1 MTNAELAEAK
11 KIIARMR
18 LPIPEVKVRRL
29 VANPHGHR
37 VDLRATLRA
46 SLRYGGEVIELPR
59 RAPTHKHPPLVV
71 LCDVSGSMNRYSRM
85 FLHFLHA
92 ITNDRD
98 RVHAFVFGTRLTNVT
113 RQLRHRDV
121 DIAMNA
127 VADTVA
133 DWSGGTRIGSSIH
146 EFNLR
151 WSRRVLGQNAVV
163 LLISD
168 GLDRDLGKDLSVEM
182 DRLHKSCHRLL
193 WLNPLLRYRDF
204 EARPAGIRAMLPH
217 VDVFMSAHNIDS
229 LRELGE
235 VLNQQG
241 RDAALRHT
249 RAARSAFGV

>member
-1 MTNAELAEAK
+1 
-11 KIIARMR
+11 
-18 LPIPEVKVRRL
+18 V
-29 VANPHGHR
+29 
-37 VDLRATLRA
+37 
-46 SLRYGGEVIELPR
+46 Y
-59 RAPTHKHPPLVV
+59 
-71 LCDVSGSMNRYSRM
+71 
-85 FLHFLHA
+85 
-92 ITNDRD
+92 
-98 RVHAFVFGTRLTNVT
+98 AFVFGTRLTNIT

-151 WSRRVLGQNAVV
+151 WSRRVLSQNAVV

-168 GLDRDLGKDLSVEM
+168 GLDRDLGKDLGKEM
-182 DRLHKSCHRLL
+182 ERLHKSCHRLL

-235 VLNQQG
+235 VLNQNSRAG
-241 RDAALRHT
+241 
-249 RAARSAFGV
+249 AARSTLAARAAFGVR

>member
-1 MTNAELAEAK
+1 
-11 KIIARMR
+11 
-18 LPIPEVKVRRL
+18 
-29 VANPHGHR
+29 
-37 VDLRATLRA
+37 
-46 SLRYGGEVIELPR
+46 
-59 RAPTHKHPPLVV
+59 
-71 LCDVSGSMNRYSRM
+71 M

-98 RVHAFVFGTRLTNVT
+98 RVHAFVFGTRLTNIT

-121 DIAMNA
+121 DLAMNA

-133 DWSGGTRIGSSIH
+133 DWSGGTRIGASIH
-146 EFNLR
+146 EFNQR
-151 WSRRVLGQNAVV
+151 WSRRVLGQNAVI

-168 GLDRDLGKDLSVEM
+168 GLDRDLGRELSKEM

-229 LRELGE
+229 LIELGQ
-235 VLNQQG
+235 VLNQPG
-241 RDAALRHT
+241 PRGAAAQTLK
-249 RAARSAFGV
+249 ARKAFGV